1 MRESTAHTIKEQLRA
16 GRPSIGTW
24 LTLNTALGAE
34 WMAYQGFDW
43 LAVEQE
49 RGLAEPLLPAHLL
62 QAIGTTN
69 VMPAIRARC
78 SEPQTMGRAVA
89 AGAGGVFFA
98 AIETREAAERCVGG
112 RARALAGVRGSGA
125 RTGWGDSRAYER
137 LPAGPDPLIVVMI
150 ETALGLR
157 NMEEIVGVPG
167 IDACMV
173 RPSELCADLG
183 WEPGPERPDARLEA
197 AIGEVYAACR
207 RHDVAPGLHVPTA
220 QDAIR
225 RIDEGWQLI
234 AVASDGD
241 FMTRAAA
248 SAAATIRSRLR
259 LRPAG

>member
-1 MRESTAHTIKEQLRA
+1 
-16 GRPSIGTW
+16 
-24 LTLNTALGAE
+24 
-34 WMAYQGFDW
+34 MAYQGFDW

-49 RGLAEPLLPAHLL
+49 RGLADPLLPAPLL

-78 SEPQTMGRAVA
+78 SEPQTIGKAVA
-89 AGAGGVFFA
+89 AGARGVFFA

-112 RARALAGVRGSGA
+112 RALAPAGEARPGT
-125 RTGWGDSRAYER
+125 RTGWGDGRAYER

-157 NMEEIVGVPG
+157 NVEEIVGVPG

-173 RPSELCADLG
+173 RPSELGADLG
-183 WEPGPERPDARLEA
+183 LEPGPDRTDARLDA
-197 AIGEVYAACR
+197 AFGEVLSACR
-207 RHDVAPGLHVPTA
+207 RHGVAPGLHVPTA

-225 RIDEGWQLI
+225 RIGEGWQLL

-241 FMTRAAA
+241 FMTRAAS
-248 SAAATIRSRLR
+248 SAAATIRAHLG
-259 LRPAG
+259 LRPAGGPHDG